1 MLAVAQTDPAG
12 TDWTA
17 LRAAYAASP
26 AYDPTTGD
34 GPAMRD
40 CIAATNTEN
49 WPEAAAEAQI
59 AINQNFMDLRAHIF
73 AVRAETA
80 LGNAAAANREAP
92 IAIGMLHTILATGTG
107 TSPATAYHVLATSE
121 EYDIIRLFGFR
132 PLGLQG
138 LKNMNG
144 HWYDVLGIYSPQSGA
159 SAAMWFN
166 VDVSFARVTAIA
178 TGQANVIP
186 VSSAMVA
193 Q

>member
-1 MLAVAQTDPAG
+1 MNFAWSWPLWLLILPPIDGCAQHALPLPAPSLVPTAVSGNYAQMLAVAQIDPAG

-73 AVRAETA
+73 AVRTETE

-92 IAIGMLHTILATGTG
+92 IAIGMLHTI
-107 TSPATAYHVLATSE
+107 
-121 EYDIIRLFGFR
+121 
-132 PLGLQG
+132 
-138 LKNMNG
+138 
-144 HWYDVLGIYSPQSGA
+144 
-159 SAAMWFN
+159 
-166 VDVSFARVTAIA
+166 
-178 TGQANVIP
+178 
-186 VSSAMVA
+186 
-193 Q
+193 